1 MKVIIE
7 EENMNLKETEFLERQ
22 FNEAFD
28 EARDVLIDY
37 DLYTEGFG
45 SSILNKIKSGLQKVC
60 PSPEKIK
67 DFMAKY
73 AKRIDDKLK
82 GCKEKWFVDAWNS
95 LKKLVQ
101 NMDNKQ
107 ANE

>member
-37 DLYTEGFG
+37 DLYT
-45 SSILNKIKSGLQKVC
+45 
-60 PSPEKIK
+60 
-67 DFMAKY
+67 
-73 AKRIDDKLK
+73 
-82 GCKEKWFVDAWNS
+82 
-95 LKKLVQ
+95 
-101 NMDNKQ
+101 
-107 ANE
+107 